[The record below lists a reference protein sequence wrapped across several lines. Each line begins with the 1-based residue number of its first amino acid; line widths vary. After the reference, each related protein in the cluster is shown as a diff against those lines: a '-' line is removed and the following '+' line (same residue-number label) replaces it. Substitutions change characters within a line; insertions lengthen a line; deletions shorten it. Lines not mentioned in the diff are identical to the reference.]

1 LVGEAVKQHG
11 RMIHVA
17 QVHLAQHLL
26 EIPLY
31 HYTPATFGIAM
42 DRGIPQQMLSE
53 MDLRDMNHPSVLFH
67 GLANESTGGTE
78 REQALASLYNLDR
91 AIDGTRLTGQAAYG
105 NQPDDQTS
113 RPLDVA

>member
-1 LVGEAVKQHG
+1 
-11 RMIHVA
+11 
-17 QVHLAQHLL
+17 
-26 EIPLY
+26 
-31 HYTPATFGIAM
+31 
-42 DRGIPQQMLSE
+42 

-78 REQALASLYNLDR
+78 REQALASLHDLDR

-113 RPLDVA
+113 RPLDVAGFLKYYRGFYWAGGGVRTVHAVEGAPGTRPKKPPLLLPIG